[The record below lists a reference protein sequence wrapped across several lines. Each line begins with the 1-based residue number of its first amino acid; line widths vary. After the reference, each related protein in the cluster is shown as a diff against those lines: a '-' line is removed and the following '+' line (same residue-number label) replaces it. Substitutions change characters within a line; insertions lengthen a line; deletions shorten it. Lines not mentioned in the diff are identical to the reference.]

1 MPIFLARLYKD
12 KEVQVMATS
21 SILENIKIDNPK
33 FIEQYVD
40 AMDASTSASKFQKRT
55 KTKIVVADAVESK
68 RLSELRQ
75 KRRDMYKISHIL

>member
-1 MPIFLARLYKD
+1 
-12 KEVQVMATS
+12 MATS

-40 AMDASTSASKFQKRT
+40 AMDASTGASKFQKRT
-55 KTKIVVADAVESK
+55 KNRIVVADAAESK

-75 KRRDMYKISHIL
+75 KRRASRK